1 MAKAWETVGTL
12 RSEFLG
18 SEFRGHGAVLAG
30 VHDSNA
36 NYLRYL
42 AAGQKKFTLLSSGTW
57 IIGFDT
63 ETGMENLREEK
74 DTVSNT
80 DVFGNHVGS
89 SRFFGGREFE
99 LLSDGTSGDGQH

>member
-1 MAKAWETVGTL
+1 MACQTHLLNIRDGGYSSLVKRMGWEPLFPPMAKAWETVGTL
-12 RSEFLG
+12 RGEFLG
-18 SEFRGHGAVLAG
+18 SGFRGRGAVLAG

-63 ETGMENLREEK
+63 ETG
-74 DTVSNT
+74 T
-80 DVFGNHVGS
+80 
-89 SRFFGGREFE
+89 
-99 LLSDGTSGDGQH
+99 

>member
-1 MAKAWETVGTL
+1 M
-12 RSEFLG
+12 
-18 SEFRGHGAVLAG
+18 LAG

-63 ETGMENLREEK
+63 ETRLENLIEEK

-80 DVFGNHVGS
+80 DVFGNHVAAAGFLVAANL
-89 SRFFGGREFE
+89 RF
-99 LLSDGTSGDGQH
+99 

>member
-18 SEFRGHGAVLAG
+18 QGFRGRGAVLAG

-42 AAGQKKFTLLSSGTW
+42 AAGQELAAAASLRKALRAAEAANPL
-57 IIGFDT
+57 GFSKD
-63 ETGMENLREEK
+63 EMNGMLAR
-74 DTVSNT
+74 
-80 DVFGNHVGS
+80 
-89 SRFFGGREFE
+89 
-99 LLSDGTSGDGQH
+99 LA